1 MFNRLITSLRNS
13 DKAHKII
20 NIVLLVS
27 LALYIFSI
35 PAFSARAK
43 WNYVSY
49 FLMALCAANTLVEYI
64 LYEKFFFDR
73 RLLIFLVFI
82 LESLIGTIIF
92 SHEFRHWITIILVT
106 LSLVVFYYAFNLIK
120 DKKLIYLIIAFALL
134 AFGVYFA
141 IVYYKRV
148 LTFKISGDALG
159 GYFDNVNAI
168 GTYFSVGSVLFLYL
182 ALFNTK
188 KLEYLYLIPTLG
200 MLYLGL
206 FTGSRHFLITT
217 FIAAFVAVF
226 LSIKKRKWI
235 ALIGLGAAIGLFFII
250 IQIPA
255 LADFRE
261 RINRAIT
268 TLFGIGNAKIDPS
281 VVQRTLWPRYGFNLG
296 SKELLFGYGVEG
308 FSIYSG
314 IGTYAHNN
322 YAEVMCNF
330 GILGLVIFYSTLL
343 YPFFLAIRSK
353 DKTKCIVIIIITFYL
368 VKGFFGVYYSSKDAY
383 MMLALCFCLVK
394 DIRLGNF
401 KEFNFNIKREYVTNS
416 YYEVSI

>member
-1 MFNRLITSLRNS
+1 MSSKLITALRSSNRV
-13 DKAHKII
+13 HKVI
-20 NIVLLVS
+20 NVAFLVC

-49 FLMALCAANTLVEYI
+49 FLMALCAAITMAEYA
-64 LYEKFFFDR
+64 LYEKLFFDR
-73 RLLIFLVFI
+73 RLLIFVAFAAEALV
-82 LESLIGTIIF
+82 GTIIF
-92 SHEFRHWITIILVT
+92 SHEFRHWLTIILVT
-106 LSLVVFYYAFNLIK
+106 LSLVIFYYAFNFVR
-120 DKKLIYLIIAFALL
+120 DKRLIYQIIAFSLL
-134 AFGVYFA
+134 AFGAYFA

-159 GYFDNVNAI
+159 GYFDNVNAV
-168 GTYFSVGSVLFLYL
+168 GTYFSIGSVLFLYL
-182 ALFNTK
+182 ALFNKK
-188 KLEYLYLIPTLG
+188 KLEYLYLIPALA
-200 MLYLGL
+200 MLYFGI

-217 FIAAFVAVF
+217 FVAAFLVLF

-235 ALIGLGAAIGLFFII
+235 SLIVLGAAIGLFFII
-250 IQIPA
+250 IQMPS

-281 VVQRTLWPRYGFNLG
+281 VVQRTLWPRYAFNLG
-296 SKELLFGYGVEG
+296 SKQLLFGYGVEG

-322 YAEVMCNF
+322 YAEVLCNF
-330 GILGLVIFYSTLL
+330 GIVGLVIFYSAVL
-343 YPFFLAIRSK
+343 YPFFLAIKSK
-353 DKTKCIVIIIITFYL
+353 DKSKYIVIIIITFYL
-368 VKGFFGVYYSSKDAY
+368 VKGFFGVYYYTKDAY

-394 DIRLGNF
+394 NIRLGNF
-401 KEFNFNIKREYVTNS
+401 KEFNFKIKREGVTNS
-416 YYEVSI
+416 YFEVSI

>member
-1 MFNRLITSLRNS
+1 MFNRLISSLKNS
-13 DKAHKII
+13 DRAHKII
-20 NIVLLVS
+20 NIALLAC

-49 FLMALCAANTLVEYI
+49 FLMALCAAISAAEYV
-64 LYEKFFFDR
+64 LYEKLFFDR
-73 RLLIFLVFI
+73 RLLIFAVFI
-82 LESLIGTIIF
+82 LEALVGTAIF
-92 SHEFRHWITIILVT
+92 SHDFRHWLTIILVT
-106 LSLVVFYYAFNLIK
+106 LSLVIFYYAFSAIK
-120 DKKLIYLIIAFALL
+120 DKRLIYQIVAFSFL

-141 IVYYKRV
+141 FVYRGRV
-148 LTFKISGDALG
+148 LTFKLSGEPLG
-159 GYFDNVNAI
+159 TEFDNVNAV
-168 GTYFSVGSVLFLYL
+168 GTYFSIGSVLFLYL
-182 ALFNTK
+182 ALFNK
-188 KLEYLYLIPTLG
+188 KKIEYLYLIPALG
-200 MLYLGL
+200 MLYLGI

-217 FIAAFVAVF
+217 FAAAFICF
-226 LSIKKRKWI
+226 ILSIKKRKWI
-235 ALIGLGAAIGLFFII
+235 ALIVLGVVIGLFFII
-250 IQIPA
+250 IQVPA

-296 SKELLFGYGVEG
+296 SKQLLFGYGVEG

-322 YAEVMCNF
+322 YAEVLCNF
-330 GILGLVIFYSTLL
+330 GIFGLVIFYSAVL

-353 DKTKCIVIIIITFYL
+353 DKAKYIVIIIISFYL

-394 DIRLGNF
+394 DIHLGGF
-401 KEFNFNIKREYVTNS
+401 KEFNIKLKHENAINS
-416 YYEVSI
+416 RFEVSI

>member
-1 MFNRLITSLRNS
+1 MFSRLIASFRSSNR
-13 DKAHKII
+13 AHKII
-20 NIVLLVS
+20 NVALLVG
-27 LALYIFSI
+27 LTLYIFSI

-49 FLMALCAANTLVEYI
+49 FLMALCAALTIVEYV

-73 RLLIFLVFI
+73 RLLIFAVFI
-82 LESLIGTIIF
+82 IEALVGTAIF
-92 SHEFRHWITIILVT
+92 SHDFRHWITIILVT

-120 DKKLIYLIIAFALL
+120 DKRLIYLIIAFAFL
-134 AFGVYFA
+134 AFGAYFA

-148 LTFKISGDALG
+148 LTFKFSGEALG
-159 GYFDNVNAI
+159 GYFDNVNTV
-168 GTYFSVGSVLFLYL
+168 GTYFSIGSVLFLYL
-182 ALFNTK
+182 ALFNKK
-188 KLEYLYLIPTLG
+188 KLEFLYIIPAIG

-330 GILGLVIFYSTLL
+330 GILGLVIFYSAVL

-353 DKTKCIVIIIITFYL
+353 DKTKYIVIIIITFYL

-401 KEFNFNIKREYVTNS
+401 KEFNFKIKREDVTNS
-416 YYEVSI
+416 YFEVSI

>member
-1 MFNRLITSLRNS
+1 MLNRLITSLRNN
-13 DKAHKII
+13 DRAHKII
-20 NIVLLVS
+20 NITLIAC

-49 FLMALCAANTLVEYI
+49 FLMALCAMMTLLEYI
-64 LYEKFFFDR
+64 IYEKFFFDR
-73 RLLIFLVFI
+73 RLLIFVAFV
-82 LESLIGTIIF
+82 LEALIGTVIF
-92 SHEFRHWITIILVT
+92 SHDFRHWLTIILVV
-106 LSLVVFYYAFNLIK
+106 LSLVIFYYAFSAIK
-120 DKKLIYLIIAFALL
+120 DKRLIYQVIAFAFL
-134 AFGVYFA
+134 AFGAYFA

-148 LTFKISGDALG
+148 LTFRISGESLG
-159 GYFDNVNAI
+159 TYFDNVNAV
-168 GTYFSVGSVLFLYL
+168 GTYFSIGSVLFLYL
-182 ALFNTK
+182 ALFNKK
-188 KLEYLYLIPTLG
+188 KLEYLYIIPALA
-200 MLYLGL
+200 MLYLGI

-217 FIAAFVAVF
+217 FVAAFVAIF

-235 ALIGLGAAIGLFFII
+235 ALIVLGAAIGLFFII

-322 YAEVMCNF
+322 YAEVLCDF
-330 GILGLVIFYSTLL
+330 GILGLVIFYSAVL

-353 DKTKCIVIIIITFYL
+353 DKTKYIVIIIITFYL

-394 DIRLGNF
+394 DIRLGDF
-401 KEFNFNIKREYVTNS
+401 KEFNFKIKRDDVTNS
-416 YYEVSI
+416 YFEVSI

>member
-1 MFNRLITSLRNS
+1 MLNRLISSLKNS
-13 DKAHKII
+13 DRAHKII
-20 NIVLLVS
+20 NITLIAC

-35 PAFSARAK
+35 PAFSARPK

-49 FLMALCAANTLVEYI
+49 FLMALCAAMTVIEYV
-64 LYEKFFFDR
+64 LYEKLFFDR
-73 RLLIFLVFI
+73 RLLIFAVFI
-82 LESLIGTIIF
+82 LEALVGTAIF
-92 SHEFRHWITIILVT
+92 SHDFRHWLTIILVT
-106 LSLVVFYYAFNLIK
+106 LSLAIFYYAFSAIK
-120 DKKLIYLIIAFALL
+120 DKRLIYQIIAFSFL
-134 AFGVYFA
+134 AFGIYFA
-141 IVYYKRV
+141 FVYRGRV
-148 LTFKISGDALG
+148 LTFKLSGESLG
-159 GYFDNVNAI
+159 GYFDNVNTV
-168 GTYFSVGSVLFLYL
+168 GTYFSLGSILFLYL
-182 ALFNTK
+182 ALFNK
-188 KLEYLYLIPTLG
+188 RKLEYLYLIPALG
-200 MLYLGL
+200 MLYLGI

-217 FIAAFVAVF
+217 IVAAFFVVF

-235 ALIGLGAAIGLFFII
+235 ALLAFGVAIGLFFII

-268 TLFGIGNAKIDPS
+268 TLFGIGNYKIDPS

-330 GILGLVIFYSTLL
+330 GIFGLVIFYSALL

-353 DKTKCIVIIIITFYL
+353 DKTKYIVIIIITFYL

-394 DIRLGNF
+394 DIHLGDF
-401 KEFNFNIKREYVTNS
+401 KEFNFKIKRDDVTNS
-416 YYEVSI
+416 YFEVSI

>member
-1 MFNRLITSLRNS
+1 MFNRLISSLKNS
-13 DKAHKII
+13 DRAHKII
-20 NIVLLVS
+20 NIALLAC

-35 PAFSARAK
+35 PAFSARPK

-49 FLMALCAANTLVEYI
+49 FLMALCAAITAAEYV
-64 LYEKFFFDR
+64 LYEKLFFDR
-73 RLLIFLVFI
+73 RLLIFVVFI
-82 LESLIGTIIF
+82 AETLVGTAIF
-92 SHEFRHWITIILVT
+92 SHDFRHWLTIILVT
-106 LSLVVFYYAFNLIK
+106 LSLVIFYYAFSAIK
-120 DKKLIYLIIAFALL
+120 DKRLIYQIIAFSFL
-134 AFGVYFA
+134 AFGIYFA
-141 IVYYKRV
+141 FVYRGRV
-148 LTFKISGDALG
+148 LTFKLSGESLG
-159 GYFDNVNAI
+159 GYFDNVNTI
-168 GTYFSVGSVLFLYL
+168 GTYFSLGSILFLYL
-182 ALFNTK
+182 ALFNK
-188 KLEYLYLIPTLG
+188 RKLEYLYLIPAVG
-200 MLYLGL
+200 MLYLGI

-217 FIAAFVAVF
+217 IVAAFFVVF

-235 ALIGLGAAIGLFFII
+235 ALIALGATIGLFFII
-250 IQIPA
+250 IQAFP
-255 LADFRE
+255 DFRE

-330 GILGLVIFYSTLL
+330 GILGLVIFYSAVL

-353 DKTKCIVIIIITFYL
+353 DKTKYIVIIIITFYL

-401 KEFNFNIKREYVTNS
+401 KEFNFKIKREDVTNS
-416 YYEVSI
+416 HSEVSI

>member
-1 MFNRLITSLRNS
+1 MFNRLISSLKNS
-13 DKAHKII
+13 DRAHKII
-20 NIVLLVS
+20 NIALLAC

-49 FLMALCAANTLVEYI
+49 FLMALCAAITAAEYV
-64 LYEKFFFDR
+64 LYEKLFFDR
-73 RLLIFLVFI
+73 RLLIFAVFI
-82 LESLIGTIIF
+82 LEALVGTAIF
-92 SHEFRHWITIILVT
+92 SHDFRHWLTIILVT
-106 LSLVVFYYAFNLIK
+106 LSLVIFYYAFSAIK
-120 DKKLIYLIIAFALL
+120 DKRLIYQIVAFSFL

-141 IVYYKRV
+141 FVYRGRV
-148 LTFKISGDALG
+148 LTFKLSGEPLG
-159 GYFDNVNAI
+159 TEFDNVNAV
-168 GTYFSVGSVLFLYL
+168 GTYFSIGSVLFLYL
-182 ALFNTK
+182 ALFNK
-188 KLEYLYLIPTLG
+188 KKIEYLYLIPALG
-200 MLYLGL
+200 MLYLGI

-217 FIAAFVAVF
+217 FAAAFICF
-226 LSIKKRKWI
+226 ILSIKKRKWI
-235 ALIGLGAAIGLFFII
+235 ALIVLGVVIGLFFII
-250 IQIPA
+250 IQVPA

-296 SKELLFGYGVEG
+296 SKQLLFGYGVEG

-322 YAEVMCNF
+322 YAEVLCNF
-330 GILGLVIFYSTLL
+330 GILGLVIFYSAVL

-353 DKTKCIVIIIITFYL
+353 DKAKYIVIIIISFYL

-394 DIRLGNF
+394 DIHLGGF
-401 KEFNFNIKREYVTNS
+401 KEFNIKLKHENAINS
-416 YYEVSI
+416 RFEVSI

>member
-1 MFNRLITSLRNS
+1 MFNRLISSLKNS
-13 DKAHKII
+13 DRAHKII
-20 NIVLLVS
+20 NIALLAC

-35 PAFSARAK
+35 PAFSARPK

-49 FLMALCAANTLVEYI
+49 FLMALCAAITAAEYV
-64 LYEKFFFDR
+64 LYEKLFFDR
-73 RLLIFLVFI
+73 RLLIFVVFI
-82 LESLIGTIIF
+82 AETLVGTAIF
-92 SHEFRHWITIILVT
+92 SHDFRHWLTIILVT
-106 LSLVVFYYAFNLIK
+106 LSLVIFYYAFSAIK
-120 DKKLIYLIIAFALL
+120 DKRLIYQIIAFSFL
-134 AFGVYFA
+134 AFGIYFA
-141 IVYYKRV
+141 FIYRGRV
-148 LTFKISGDALG
+148 LTFKLSGESLG
-159 GYFDNVNAI
+159 GYFDNVNTI
-168 GTYFSVGSVLFLYL
+168 GTYFSLGSILFLYL
-182 ALFNTK
+182 ALFNK
-188 KLEYLYLIPTLG
+188 RKLEYLYLIPAVG
-200 MLYLGL
+200 MLYLGI

-217 FIAAFVAVF
+217 IVAAFFVVF

-235 ALIGLGAAIGLFFII
+235 ALIALGATIGLFFII
-250 IQIPA
+250 IQAFP
-255 LADFRE
+255 DFRE

-330 GILGLVIFYSTLL
+330 GILGLVIFYSAVL

-353 DKTKCIVIIIITFYL
+353 DKTKYIVIIIITFYL

-401 KEFNFNIKREYVTNS
+401 KEFNFKIKREDVTNS
-416 YYEVSI
+416 HSEVSI

>member
-1 MFNRLITSLRNS
+1 MFNRLIISLRSS

-20 NIVLLVS
+20 NIALLTS

-49 FLMALCAANTLVEYI
+49 FLMALSAVFTIAEYV

-73 RLLIFLVFI
+73 RLLIFLIFI
-82 LESLIGTIIF
+82 LESLIGTFVF
-92 SHEFRHWITIILVT
+92 SHDFRHWLTIILVT
-106 LSLVVFYYAFNLIK
+106 LSFVIFYYAFNSIK
-120 DKKLIYLIIAFALL
+120 DKHVIYLIISFAFL
-134 AFGVYFA
+134 AFGAYFA

-148 LTFKISGDALG
+148 LTFKFSGSALG
-159 GYFDNVNAI
+159 GYFDNVNAV
-168 GTYFSVGSVLFLYL
+168 GTYFSIGSVLFLYL
-182 ALFNTK
+182 ALFNKK
-188 KLEYLYLIPTLG
+188 KLEYLYLIPALAMIYLG
-200 MLYLGL
+200 M

-217 FIAAFVAVF
+217 FIAAFVVIF

-235 ALIGLGAAIGLFFII
+235 ALIGLMAAIGLFII
-250 IQIPA
+250 LIQIPA
-255 LADFRE
+255 LSEFRE

-296 SKELLFGYGVEG
+296 SKQLLFGYGVEG

-322 YAEVMCNF
+322 YAEVLCNF
-330 GILGLVIFYSTLL
+330 GILGLVIFYSAVL
-343 YPFFLAIRSK
+343 YPFFLAVRSK
-353 DKTKCIVIIIITFYL
+353 DKAKYIVIIIISFYL

-394 DIRLGNF
+394 DIHLGGF
-401 KEFNFNIKREYVTNS
+401 KEFNIKLKHENAINS
-416 YYEVSI
+416 RFEVSI